1 MKYVGIIFDE
11 YLNFQRHI
19 KILNAKLKR
28 ANNLIAISRHY
39 LTHKLLLQIYYGQ
52 FYSHLTYGCQ
62 LWGQN
67 ENALEQTISQQNKA
81 VRLISFAHYQADSN
95 PLFKN
100 LKLLKLTD
108 IVKYSNILF
117 THNTI
122 NNNSPRTFQDY
133 FIFNEINHQ
142 HQTVNSLS
150 SIYSIPAGSL
160 KLPIYRSNSG
170 LTSIKYICSSTWNST
185 LKNLSLENLEEIQSK
200 SFLDEQ
206 NQYNKLK
213 IHTEKAFPG
222 ILLTV
227 SHQEYLLGIKDT
239 PLFRSFSIFF

>member
-28 ANNLIAISRHY
+28 ANNLLAISRHY
-39 LTHKLLLQIYYGQ
+39 LTQKLLLQIYYGQ
-52 FYSHLTYGCQ
+52 LYSHLTYGCQ

-67 ENALEQTISQQNKA
+67 ENALEQTISQQKKA

-108 IVKYSNILF
+108 IVKYNNILF
-117 THNTI
+117 VHNTI

-133 FIFNEINHQ
+133 FIFNETNHQ
-142 HQTVNSLS
+142 HQTVKT
-150 SIYSIPAGSL
+150 A
-160 KLPIYRSNSG
+160 
-170 LTSIKYICSSTWNST
+170 
-185 LKNLSLENLEEIQSK
+185 
-200 SFLDEQ
+200 
-206 NQYNKLK
+206 
-213 IHTEKAFPG
+213 
-222 ILLTV
+222 
-227 SHQEYLLGIKDT
+227 
-239 PLFRSFSIFF
+239 